1 MFGERG
7 LMIESARTGT
17 VITTTPLHV
26 AVLSRKD
33 YKTILED
40 SQLGI
45 PKILWRKNK
54 KKNQNSEPIC
64 LKKFNL

>member
-17 VITTTPLHV
+17 VIAKTSLHV
-26 AVLSRKD
+26 AVLTRKD

-40 SQLGI
+40 S
-45 PKILWRKNK
+45 
-54 KKNQNSEPIC
+54 
-64 LKKFNL
+64 

>member
-45 PKILWRKNK
+45 PKIL
-54 KKNQNSEPIC
+54 
-64 LKKFNL
+64 